1 MKKKLLLA
9 AVQSALAVV
18 GLSLAVRRGP
28 ARVCDSNMAFA
39 YRMGAGFPGDVNR
52 THPVSIEPFLTGS
65 TTPPTM
71 YGQAL
76 IPDTANNGLRGM
88 TAADTAVTVPYG
100 MLVRPY
106 PTQQQTGG
114 MSSAFGA
121 ATPPTTGVQDA
132 MRSGY
137 MMVQLNDVAAA
148 SAVKKGDA
156 VFIWCAVT
164 SGAHIQ
170 GGYEVAA
177 SGGSTAALDP
187 NRITFNGPGDANGV
201 IEISVTP

>member
-1 MKKKLLLA
+1 MKKKLLA
-9 AVQSALAVV
+9 AVQAALAIV
-18 GLSLAVRRGP
+18 GCSLAIRRGS
-28 ARVCDSNMAFA
+28 ARTLDSNMAFT

-65 TTPPTM
+65 TTPPTQ

-76 IPDTANNGLRGM
+76 VPDTANNGLRGM
-88 TAADTAVTVPYG
+88 TAGDTAVTVPYG

-106 PTQQQTGG
+106 PTQQQSGG

-137 MMVQLNDVAAA
+137 MMVQLNDITA
-148 SAVKKGDA
+148 SANVKKGDP
-156 VFIWCAVT
+156 VFVWCAAT
-164 SGAHIQ
+164 AGAHIQ
-170 GGYEVAA
+170 GGYEVVA
-177 SGGSTAALDP
+177 SGGNTAALDP
-187 NRITFNGPGDANGV
+187 NRVTFNGPGDVNGV
-201 IEISVTP
+201 LEISVTP